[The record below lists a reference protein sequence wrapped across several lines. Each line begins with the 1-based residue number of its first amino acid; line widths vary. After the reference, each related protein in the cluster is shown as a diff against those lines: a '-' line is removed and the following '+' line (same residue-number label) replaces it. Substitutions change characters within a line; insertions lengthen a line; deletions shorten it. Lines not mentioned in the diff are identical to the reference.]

1 METLMRLSRLF
12 FFLLLAISAI
22 GLASPVAAQ
31 PSLRVGGGISSP
43 NGDMGDLLG
52 SGYHGRVMLSLGV
65 PVAPVSLRFEGA
77 MHRFNASGT
86 DVGKMN
92 QLNGTIG
99 AELTLGLAG
108 IEPYLFVGW
117 GKYRQEYSSEFE
129 LGESQTHPG
138 YHAGFGV
145 QAGILGLGGF
155 VEVRIVQVSGDISD
169 SRYVPLTVG
178 LSF

>member
-1 METLMRLSRLF
+1 MRLYRLF
-12 FFLLLAISAI
+12 LSLLLALFVVGIAGPI
-22 GLASPVAAQ
+22 AAQ

-43 NGDMGDLLG
+43 NGRMGDFLG
-52 SGYHGRVMLSLGV
+52 SGYHGRVMLNLGV

-86 DVGKMN
+86 DAGEMD
-92 QLNGTIG
+92 QLNGTLG
-99 AELTLGLAG
+99 AEVTLGLAG

-117 GKYRQEYSSEFE
+117 GKYRQEYSADF
-129 LGESQTHPG
+129 GPGDSQTHPG

-145 QAGILGLGGF
+145 EAGILGLGGF
-155 VEVRIVQVSGDISD
+155 VEVRIVNVSRDISD

-178 LSF
+178 IRF